1 MITGLQ
7 SAIWLMRLFV
17 TDSTVCLLPLELLT
31 GLDRDWRA
39 VGDFMCQDERHLKQ
53 TVIILAHLN
62 VKLDHFFKK
71 WPCIH
76 IKHYSSGSPW
86 FIEHVTDVS
95 LTYADFLESFSIRRC
110 GNANIWIK

>member
-1 MITGLQ
+1 MIAGLQ

-17 TDSTVCLLPLELLT
+17 TDSTVCLLPLELLS

-39 VGDFMCQDERHLKQ
+39 VRDFMCQDERHLKQ

-71 WPCIH
+71 WPCHKAQQQRITLV
-76 IKHYSSGSPW
+76 YR
-86 FIEHVTDVS
+86 
-95 LTYADFLESFSIRRC
+95 ACNRC
-110 GNANIWIK
+110 VINIC